1 MVSRAGIPLWGTC
14 YTFFMTDL
22 SDIAQQ
28 LVKNGKGILA
38 ADESVASA
46 DKRLA
51 AYGIKTG
58 PEMRRQYR
66 DLFLA
71 APHIEKYL
79 SGVILYEE
87 TLTQDSDDGEPFA
100 AALESRGIIP
110 GIKVDGGTE
119 PFPESPDE
127 LLTKG
132 LLGLPERLAAFR
144 AQHHTGFTKWRAVVR
159 IEGDQLPSAQALV
172 ENAKRLAS
180 YARMVQEAGMV
191 PIVEPEVLL
200 EGAHSRMRSRQVLEA
215 TLTTLMDAL
224 RDQGVDLSGLIL
236 KTSMA
241 LSGSDT
247 GRIDTPEEVASDTV
261 GALMK
266 AVPRE
271 VAGIVFLSGGQG
283 NDQATDNLR
292 AIIREARAQKAPWPM
307 TYSYARALQDEAL
320 KAWGGDEANV
330 DTARALFISRLEKVT
345 KALEG

>member
-1 MVSRAGIPLWGTC
+1 
-14 YTFFMTDL
+14 MTDL
-22 SDIAQQ
+22 SDTAHT
-28 LVKNGKGILA
+28 LLAHGKGILA
-38 ADESVASA
+38 ADESIASA

-51 AYGIKTG
+51 AYGIGTG

-71 APHIEKYL
+71 APGIEKYL

-87 TLTQDSDDGEPFA
+87 TLGQHASDGVPFA
-100 AALESRGIIP
+100 KTLLDIGVIP
-110 GIKVDGGTE
+110 GIKVDEGTE
-119 PFPESPDE
+119 PFPENPAE
-127 LLTKG
+127 LITKG

-292 AIIREARAQKAPWPM
+292 AIVKEAHAQNAPWPL

-320 KAWGGDEANV
+320 TTWAGKAENV
-330 DTARALFISRLEKVT
+330 DAARAVFMARLEKVT
-345 KALEG
+345 QALIG

>member
-1 MVSRAGIPLWGTC
+1 
-14 YTFFMTDL
+14 MTDL
-22 SDIAQQ
+22 SDTAHT
-28 LVKNGKGILA
+28 LLAHGKGILA
-38 ADESVASA
+38 ADESIASA

-51 AYGIKTG
+51 AYGIGTG

-71 APHIEKYL
+71 APGIEKYL

-87 TLTQDSDDGEPFA
+87 TLGQKASDGAPFA
-100 AALESRGIIP
+100 QTLLDAGIVP
-110 GIKVDGGTE
+110 GIKVDEGTE
-119 PFPESPDE
+119 PFPENPNE
-127 LLTKG
+127 LITKG

-144 AQHHTGFTKWRAVVR
+144 ATHHTGFTKWRAVVR

-200 EGAHSRMRSRQVLEA
+200 EGTHSRMRSRQVLEA

-224 RDQGVDLSGLIL
+224 VDQGVDLSGLIL

-241 LSGSDT
+241 LSGGDT
-247 GRIDTPEEVASDTV
+247 GRIDTPEEVAQDTV
-261 GALMK
+261 GALLK
-266 AVPRE
+266 TLPKQ

-292 AIIREARAQKAPWPM
+292 AIVREAKAQNAPWPL

-320 KAWGGDEANV
+320 KTWAGNPDNV
-330 DTARALFISRLEKVT
+330 DAARAVFIARLEKVT
-345 KALEG
+345 QALVG